1 MKDPRLAALLSLLFT
16 GLGQMYNGQILKG
29 MLFSV
34 VQFINFSLL
43 IPLEIGLATT
53 PIFWLYAVYDAYRV
67 ADLMLPEDEEDE
79 GGPPAGSAGCNGGG
93 AKQS

>member
-29 MLFSV
+29 LLFSL
-34 VQFINFSLL
+34 VQFINVSLIQL
-43 IPLEIGLATT
+43 QIGLATT

-67 ADLMLPEDEEDE
+67 ADMMMPEDGEDE
-79 GGPPAGSAGCNGGG
+79 GGPPAGSAGGG
-93 AKQS
+93 AKEG